1 MKRNFTL
8 LVLLIALI
16 SSLSYGQE
24 SSINSYSNQFIENCI
39 REVFQDKANELVFN
53 SNSRR
58 LSAIQDF
65 FKNRLEIVSY
75 KQEYEQKDLI
85 KLSSIGLSNK
95 YNSQLTRDVS
105 FNQSTFN
112 PLKYKLDIFPGNTVM
127 YKVDNTD
134 YIIIIKPSRNK

>member
-24 SSINSYSNQFIENCI
+24 SSRNSYSNQFIENCI

-75 KQEYEQKDLI
+75 KQEYEQKGLI

-127 YKVDNTD
+127 YKVDNAD